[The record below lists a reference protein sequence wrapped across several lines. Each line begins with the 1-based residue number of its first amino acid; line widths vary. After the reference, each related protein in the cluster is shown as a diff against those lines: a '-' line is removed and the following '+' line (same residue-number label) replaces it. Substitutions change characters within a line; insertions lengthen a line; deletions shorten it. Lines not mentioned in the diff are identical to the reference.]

1 MIGKIHKSGFET
13 YERENWTEWFR
24 VFASEGSYVPRFY
37 MPVRRRTANLLLECW
52 ILPLAPFV
60 WVFYV
65 LQNIVHSVILDC
77 LNLLSHLD
85 EVMEEKKNR

>member
-1 MIGKIHKSGFET
+1 MTVRDHNGFISF
-13 YERENWTEWFR
+13 EREHWTEWFR
-24 VFASEGSYVPRFY
+24 MFASEGMEVPRFY
-37 MPVRRRTANLLLECW
+37 MPVRRKQHNLQLECW

-85 EVMEEKKNR
+85 EVMEEKKKR